1 MHKRLNYPFM
11 LALIIITGVGFFVIT
26 YAQQVIAEIEEYDLA
41 MSQHFAIDPP
51 KKPEAI
57 VAKGLYL
64 TAFSAANPKKRAEI
78 IDLTKRTELN
88 AVVIDIKDYS
98 GYVLYDSMLPLV
110 DELNTD
116 RDTLKNIRTIVKEFK
131 DAGMY
136 VIARQTVFQDPVL
149 ARANPEWAIR
159 TADGSLWRDYKGLSW
174 VDPTKEEVWRYNMN
188 IAKEAISYGFDEIN
202 FDYIRFPSDGNIRT
216 AVYANVQES
225 KEKTIRTFNQYVRK
239 QLRNQPAYTSFDLFG
254 LTLEA
259 KNFDL
264 NIGQRLD
271 TAKDAVDYI
280 YPMTYPSH
288 YPPGHL
294 SYQNPADF
302 PYEVVHNGL
311 VKAEPTMA
319 LSRTKLRPWI
329 QAFDLGAVYD
339 GTKIRAQIKAA
350 EESPLTSGWM
360 LWNASNRYS
369 TAGLLPENN

>member
-1 MHKRLNYPFM
+1 MQKRLNYPFI
-11 LALIIITGVGFFVIT
+11 LALAIIVGVGFFVLN
-26 YAQQVIAEIEEYDLA
+26 YAQQVIAEIEEYELTI
-41 MSQHFAIDPP
+41 SQRLILDPP
-51 KKPEAI
+51 QKPKAI
-57 VAKGLYL
+57 YAKGLYL
-64 TAFSAANPKKRAEI
+64 TATSAASAKKRAEI
-78 IDLTKRTELN
+78 IDLIRRTELN

-110 DELNTD
+110 NALDTD
-116 RDTLKNIRTIVKEFK
+116 RDTLKNIRTVLKNFK
-131 DAGMY
+131 DNGIY

-149 ARANPEWAIR
+149 ANAKTEWAIQK
-159 TADGSLWRDYKGLSW
+159 ADGSVWRDYKGLSW
-174 VDPTKEEVWRYNMN
+174 VDPTKEEVWKYNMD
-188 IAKEAISYGFDEIN
+188 IAKEAIRYGFDEIN
-202 FDYIRFPSDGNIRT
+202 FDYVRFPSDGNIRT
-216 AVYANVQES
+216 AVYANLQES
-225 KEKTIRTFNQYVRK
+225 KEKTMKAFYQYVRK
-239 QLRNQPAYTSFDLFG
+239 QLRGQSAYTSFDLFG

-259 KNFDL
+259 NNFDL

-294 SYQNPADF
+294 SFQNPADF

-319 LSRTKLRPWI
+319 FSRTKLRPWI

-339 GTKIRAQIKAA
+339 GTKIRAQINAA
-350 EESPLTSGWM
+350 EESPITDGWM

-369 TAGLLPENN
+369 NAGLLLENN